1 MDFLDLF
8 FDRMFGFLKNKRNPE
23 KTLEIVKVSV
33 YNGFI
38 GTTSIENTIVE

>member
-1 MDFLDLF
+1 M
-8 FDRMFGFLKNKRNPE
+8 NPE